1 MNGDNTAAV
10 CIYNYSSTAVTVEE
24 SQSYQK
30 RVRLLQSEAF
40 KKAPLLQSPKKPHV
54 VQQWHSVVEGR
65 DHHALWPQRQGI
77 RAVTLCWEVMEVHY
91 GQGLARNGVL
101 TCSEPAEMTLTRLD
115 VSTGVFL
122 SHSPKIYSM
131 WLDGYSTLQQSMY
144 TIKTTY
150 SWSSKDIP
158 ADSKDGAIR
167 SLHSNVSWYLSVLPG
182 CSLQGSFPLPPL
194 TRGLCLAPEG
204 MSSYTH
210 TWSSARW
217 EPCWTACTC
226 TPNLSRICMKTH
238 T

>member
-1 MNGDNTAAV
+1 M
-10 CIYNYSSTAVTVEE
+10 
-24 SQSYQK
+24 
-30 RVRLLQSEAF
+30 
-40 KKAPLLQSPKKPHV
+40 
-54 VQQWHSVVEGR
+54 
-65 DHHALWPQRQGI
+65 
-77 RAVTLCWEVMEVHY
+77 
-91 GQGLARNGVL
+91 LARVF
-101 TCSEPAEMTLTRLD
+101 
-115 VSTGVFL
+115 FL

-131 WLDGYSTLQQSMY
+131 WLDGYSALQKSMC

-182 CSLQGSFPLPPL
+182 CSLQGSFPLPPP

-210 TWSSARW
+210 TWSSAHW

-226 TPNLSRICMKTH
+226 TPNLSWICMKTH
-238 T
+238 TDIWEFSQLKKDCAAAVCWKKGGLFVHLAKTTLSVPMWKYFLRAPIITEANHLNYILRILFFVT